1 MKRQTII
8 ENIKVRSGKDLLDIS
23 DKSMN
28 RVYFSINK
36 NILPQI
42 VKYLFNDVKARF
54 STASGV
60 DTRSAVE
67 ILYHFSI
74 DEIGLIVTLRVILD
88 KLDIEKDSLKAG
100 FQKGLEI
107 DSLTPIMKCAEWIE
121 MEIHEMLGVN
131 FKGHPNLKHLLL
143 KDDWPEGNYPLR
155 RA

>member
-1 MKRQTII
+1 MKREAII
-8 ENIKVRSGKDLLDIS
+8 ENIKVRSGKDLLEFV
-23 DKSMN
+23 DKSKN

-36 NILPQI
+36 NVLPQI
-42 VKYLFNDVKARF
+42 VRYLFNDIKARF

-60 DTRSAVE
+60 DTRKAVE

-74 DEIGLIVTLRVILD
+74 DEIGLIVTLRVIMD
-88 KLDIEKDSLKAG
+88 KPDLELDSLV
-100 FQKGLEI
+100 
-107 DSLTPIMKCAEWIE
+107 PIMKCAEWIE

-155 RA
+155 RDA